1 MRLVGDA
8 RLGADFRLKQRS
20 AIRADDGTPI
30 VIGEGARIDDRVT
43 FHALAGRDVRI
54 GDNLTLGDDA
64 VLHGPLQMEDNVTV
78 VDDAVVFR
86 MVVGNNVDIG

>member
-1 MRLVGDA
+1 M
-8 RLGADFRLKQRS
+8 KQRS

-30 VIGEGARIDDRVT
+30 IIGEGAGIDDRVM
-43 FHALAGRDVRI
+43 FHALAGTNVRI